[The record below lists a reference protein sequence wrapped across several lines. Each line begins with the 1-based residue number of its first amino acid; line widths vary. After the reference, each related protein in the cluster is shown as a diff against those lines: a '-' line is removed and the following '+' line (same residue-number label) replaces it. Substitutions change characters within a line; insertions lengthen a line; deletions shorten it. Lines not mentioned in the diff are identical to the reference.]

1 MKITEPALKTKGMT
15 KAFSGVIVLR
25 NVDFNIYPGEVH
37 ALIGENGAGKSTL
50 VKILDGALSPT
61 YGEIFLEGQK
71 IKIPNPSVARKL
83 GIALMHQEPQI
94 FPDLDVTENIFA
106 GHTKDNGDL
115 FINWR
120 EKRKIARELL
130 DSLDLNIDEKA
141 PVKGMSIA
149 DQQMIEIVCSLSTNA
164 KVIIMD
170 EPSAVL
176 TLSEIKILFS
186 IIEKL
191 KEQGKAIVFIS
202 HRLDEVKIIANRIT
216 VLRDGNKVCERMVE
230 NTTRDLMVQL
240 MIGRTLN
247 EQITKEEATVGE
259 TLLEVKN
266 LTLPG
271 KFKNISIKVNR
282 GEIVGMAGLVG
293 AGQTEVACSI
303 FGITPPESGKI
314 FIKGKEEKINNPTE
328 AIRKGLAMVPEDRL
342 QTGLLL
348 PLSVKHNMTLPSL
361 GKISKLTW
369 INFKQEN
376 SLVEAY
382 IKRLSII
389 LRNTNQAV
397 AEISGGNQQ
406 KIVLSKWL
414 MTQPEIY
421 ILDKPTRGI
430 DVGAKAEVYNLINT
444 LVKEGKAV
452 LMISSELEEIVH
464 LSDRAYV
471 MSEGIIT
478 AELERK
484 ELSEERIMKAASI
497 TKKKVVQ
504 NSEKQNTITC

>member
-1 MKITEPALKTKGMT
+1 MKVTEPVLKTKGLA

-25 NVDFNIYPGEVH
+25 NVDFNIYPGEIH

-61 YGEIFLEGQK
+61 YGEIFFKGQE
-71 IKIPNPSVARKL
+71 IKIPNPLVARKL
-83 GIALMHQEPQI
+83 GIALIHQEPQI

-106 GHTKDNGDL
+106 GHTRDNGDL
-115 FINWR
+115 FVNWR

-130 DSLDLNIDEKA
+130 DSLDLNINEKA

-149 DQQMIEIVCSLSTNA
+149 DQQMVEIICSLSTNA
-164 KVIIMD
+164 KIIIMD
-170 EPSAVL
+170 EPTSVL
-176 TLSEIKILFS
+176 TPSEVKKLFG

-202 HRLDEVKIIANRIT
+202 HILDEVKIIADRIT
-216 VLRDGNKVCERMVE
+216 ILRDGNKICERMVK
-230 NTTRDLMVQL
+230 NTTKELMIQL

-247 EQITKEEATVGE
+247 KQITKEETTVGE
-259 TLLEVKN
+259 TLLEVRN

-271 KFKNISIKVNR
+271 QFKNISIKINR
-282 GEIVGMAGLVG
+282 GEIVGITGLVG
-293 AGQTEVACSI
+293 AGQTEFACSI

-314 FIKGKEEKINNPTE
+314 FIKGEEEKINNPIE

-348 PLSVKHNMTLPSL
+348 PLSIKHNMTLSSL
-361 GKISKLTW
+361 DKISKLTW
-369 INFKQEN
+369 INFKQED

-389 LRNTNQAV
+389 LSNTNQAV

-444 LVKEGKAV
+444 LAKEGKGV
-452 LMISSELEEIVH
+452 LMISIELEEIVQ
-464 LSDRAYV
+464 LCDRAYI

-478 AELERK
+478 AVLERK
-484 ELSEERIMKAASI
+484 ELSEERIIKAVSI
-497 TKKKVVQ
+497 TKKEVVQ
-504 NSEKQNTITC
+504 SS

>member
-1 MKITEPALKTKGMT
+1 MKVKEPVLKTKGIT

-25 NVDFNIYPGEVH
+25 NVDFNIYPGEIH

-61 YGEIFLEGQK
+61 YGEIFFKGQE
-71 IKIPNPSVARKL
+71 IKIPNPLVARKL
-83 GIALMHQEPQI
+83 GIALIHQEPQI
-94 FPDLDVTENIFA
+94 FPDLDVTENIFV

-130 DSLDLNIDEKA
+130 DSLNLNIDEKA

-149 DQQMIEIVCSLSTNA
+149 DQQMVEIICALSTNA

-170 EPSAVL
+170 EPTAVL
-176 TLSEIKILFS
+176 ATGEVKILFS
-186 IIEKL
+186 VIEKL
-191 KEQGKAIVFIS
+191 KEQGKSIVFIS
-202 HRLDEVKIIANRIT
+202 HRLDEVKIIASRIT
-216 VLRDGNKVCERMVE
+216 VLRDGNKVCERMAE
-230 NTTRDLMVQL
+230 NTTIDLMIQL

-247 EQITKEEATVGE
+247 EQITKEETTVGE

-271 KFKNISIKVNR
+271 QFKNVSIKVNR
-282 GEIVGMAGLVG
+282 GEIVGIAGLLG

-303 FGITPPESGKI
+303 FGITSPESGKI
-314 FIKGKEEKINNPTE
+314 FIKGKEEKINSPTE
-328 AIRKGLAMVPEDRL
+328 AIRKGLVLVPEDRL
-342 QTGLLL
+342 QAGLLL
-348 PLSVKHNMTLPSL
+348 PLSVKHNMTLSAL
-361 GKISKLTW
+361 DKISKLAW

-382 IKRLSII
+382 IKRFSII

-406 KIVLSKWL
+406 KIVLAKWL

-444 LVKEGKAV
+444 LAKEGKGV
-452 LMISSELEEIVH
+452 LMISTELEEIVH
-464 LSDRAYV
+464 LCDRAYI

-478 AELERK
+478 AVLERK
-484 ELSEERIMKAASI
+484 ELSEEGIMKAVSI
-497 TKKKVVQ
+497 TKEKVVQ
-504 NSEKQNTITC
+504 SS